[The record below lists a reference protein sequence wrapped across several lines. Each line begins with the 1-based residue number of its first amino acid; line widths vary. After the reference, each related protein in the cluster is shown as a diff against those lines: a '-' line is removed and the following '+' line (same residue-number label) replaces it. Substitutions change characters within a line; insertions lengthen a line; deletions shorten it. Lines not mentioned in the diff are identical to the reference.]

1 MFVVCDAKVRH
12 DEQKDVIKFSK
23 GLFYGKSSVVMRYY
37 FCSTN
42 SKINS
47 MLFFW
52 MTFGILFG
60 YLCKSIGG
68 SAINLAF
75 FLGGLSGLTAIFIN
89 IFSFRNAKDLAK
101 D

>member
-1 MFVVCDAKVRH
+1 
-12 DEQKDVIKFSK
+12 
-23 GLFYGKSSVVMRYY
+23 
-37 FCSTN
+37 
-42 SKINS
+42 
-47 MLFFW
+47 

-101 D
+101 RLAR

>member
-1 MFVVCDAKVRH
+1 
-12 DEQKDVIKFSK
+12 
-23 GLFYGKSSVVMRYY
+23 
-37 FCSTN
+37 
-42 SKINS
+42 

-75 FLGGLSGLTAIFIN
+75 FLGGLNGLTAIFIN
-89 IFSFRNAKDLAK
+89 IFSLEMQRLS
-101 D
+101 